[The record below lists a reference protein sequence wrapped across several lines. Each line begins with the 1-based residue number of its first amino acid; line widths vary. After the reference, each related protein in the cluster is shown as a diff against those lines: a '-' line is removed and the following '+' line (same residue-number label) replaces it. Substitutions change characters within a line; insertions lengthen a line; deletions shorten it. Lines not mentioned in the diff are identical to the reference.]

1 MAKKSS
7 ARARKAAPRSKA
19 VPRYRQLLMVLT
31 AVPMV
36 TGLFLFIASWFDF
49 VLVGTAESQTLA
61 GALLALGGFAAA
73 NALQGLWR
81 LVAGW
86 LLIAAAIWLAVT
98 QPLSP
103 LRWVAVAAGA
113 VGLGLVLASFIER
126 YREVRRSEK

>member
-1 MAKKSS
+1 M
-7 ARARKAAPRSKA
+7 PRH
-19 VPRYRQLLMVLT
+19 RQLLMLLT

-36 TGLFLFIASWFDF
+36 TGIFLFVASWFDF

-81 LVAGW
+81 LAAGW

-103 LRWVAVAAGA
+103 LRWVAVAVGA
-113 VGLGLVLASFIER
+113 LGLGLVLASFIER
-126 YREVRRSEK
+126 YREVRGSQK